1 MKQKFRRYTQIS
13 GYKLFLEKI
22 VKFHPVVYKIAFL
35 IKQKFLG
42 DLFAEGDLN
51 GISKLNI
58 SPNSSCIDI
67 GANTGQSIEYFKSK
81 FKSIHAFE
89 PYKENYMYLKNKYKK
104 YRNIK
109 IYNFA
114 IGNKNET
121 KNLYIPYWK
130 NIICLHQSAS
140 LIKQECFN
148 SLKEFL
154 SIEKADLNIKTT
166 KVRVIKLNKFKLKNI
181 SLIKIDSEGYEKEVL
196 MGMTNYLK
204 KGVNII
210 LENTP
215 SSFKFSK
222 RYLKSFGYECY
233 SFQKDHLTK
242 NKLKKSLNLFF
253 IKKTNL

>member
-1 MKQKFRRYTQIS
+1 
-13 GYKLFLEKI
+13 
-22 VKFHPVVYKIAFL
+22 
-35 IKQKFLG
+35 
-42 DLFAEGDLN
+42 
-51 GISKLNI
+51 
-58 SPNSSCIDI
+58 
-67 GANTGQSIEYFKSK
+67 
-81 FKSIHAFE
+81 
-89 PYKENYMYLKNKYKK
+89 MYLKNKYKK

-233 SFQKDHLTK
+233 SFPKRSF
-242 NKLKKSLNLFF
+242 NKK
-253 IKKTNL
+253 